1 VSLVVDAGPLVTLA
15 LPDDPQIQQ
24 VEEVLANER
33 GPIVIPAQITA
44 EVDYLLRERVGITAR
59 RAFLADLANGR
70 FQIYC
75 PDMADYELIQH
86 CNQQYTDLDIGLS
99 DLTIIATAHRLRTS
113 RLLTFD
119 QRHFRTVK
127 PIGGGSFTILPAD
140 R

>member
-1 VSLVVDAGPLVTLA
+1 
-15 LPDDPQIQQ
+15 
-24 VEEVLANER
+24 
-33 GPIVIPAQITA
+33 
-44 EVDYLLRERVGITAR
+44 
-59 RAFLADLANGR
+59 
-70 FQIYC
+70 
-75 PDMADYELIQH
+75 MADYELIQH